1 MGRLDSLLDDKL
13 REKNRNLVLG
23 YIQKRDNE
31 ERARQRAQSAK
42 MNTAPIDSGANNSTV
57 DVPSSLSS
65 MNTGSMSS
73 AGDES
78 LAQKY
83 RSNMQFGGIHDAPVS
98 LPFKLPKMNPVE
110 NNGNGYNWSEKQGA
124 IGNAEQ
130 SVQKPHVELTEKD
143 YDKLWQDYSKSHP
156 KRIPDNYNGR
166 ADFAPNI
173 NPMGEEEYKSLLKG
187 DYEKSGE
194 YQFLNELS
202 KNPIGGRIAPVF
214 GTAWNTMQSS
224 IAGAEGIVNTAHQLV
239 SKEKL
244 KPESMAQ
251 QFKSNAVRAGTL
263 RSLRNNLGFNYDD
276 GVESTGEKVTDFL
289 GGVALDST
297 ASAARAMT
305 TGMGSLLLSSGTA
318 ANQEYLDD
326 SVNPNITRNQM
337 LASGVAK
344 GIAESAWEY
353 LPTSRFLELSKNGL
367 GTTGKEI
374 AKNIFKQSMQE
385 GLEEFGTDLT
395 NDVTDYLI
403 KGKESDVAKDYL
415 ARRANG
421 ESDLTAKM
429 HTATDRIGSA
439 GMSFL
444 GGALS
449 GGMSAGM
456 AGVNHTLNN
465 GFNYN
470 DLDGH
475 YKEIA
480 ESADTSTEEGKTIY
494 EVANRLAEK
503 EARGEKVT
511 LADKGYLAN
520 AVENAEI
527 VDYNKL
533 QETPID
539 LDSVE
544 KDVNEAKEETSES
557 RENVRQDGSVP
568 YALFS
573 DTETGRQAKTDALI
587 NNAYNNYANNS
598 EQNSAE
604 RYLNDK
610 ANLKEFTKNYDT
622 EGKKAFVENYDGNI
636 PLTDYIKAS
645 THAYNLGRYSYTLNG
660 EDSLDKTASMAL
672 LTKEQRE
679 NLFKA
684 GIKDNNGAMKKWKVN
699 YKERITKRE
708 GGLMDSVPHAP
719 MNLKNLLEKLGRKTG
734 ILFRITDSKYQDGDY
749 ANGSYEKGKG
759 IITVDLQSDNILG
772 TISHEMTHW
781 IKEYTSEG
789 DDLGVYGWF
798 KGLALN
804 SILKSRNT
812 DLDSLIE
819 TYKQSYG
826 NLSNEEITDEIVAD
840 STMHFLND
848 EEFIN
853 KLVNGTEEQKSLG
866 MKVVQW
872 LNDIIESF
880 KDLISHNGERLASRA
895 LREDLA
901 RYEET
906 RDAWLVALSKAKENM
921 ARNEAVTENSDS
933 GELSQVQLQK
943 TINNQKGKTLS
954 DRIDDVLTNQNFT
967 ESHVYLGD
975 TPQIL
980 QDLGLRKLPILMT
993 AKHVYNGIKTKQS
1006 AINEGRYFI
1015 KDEGHHHGL
1024 GRKNFIKVINNL
1036 NNPEIIYKYSNNKN
1050 DFRIVEVFGIKDKIN
1065 NPIIVVIKP
1074 EGNGYYNSINIDS
1087 NIALSMHGRSNIANK
1102 IIDAQKNGRILYV
1115 RNLNNKN
1122 SGSFQIPGSQLP
1134 NNFSSTAVT
1143 NSLNQY
1149 KQDVNQFLKKTGKLQ
1164 TGNNSSSNTPHQL
1177 DISEDY
1183 YNSLVEENEKVKEE
1197 NRYLT
1202 DVLNAEKRH
1211 EPKAS
1216 DVNKIAKDILEKYS
1230 SSFGKKQLTEQL
1242 TGFYH
1247 YLKTAEHIDA
1257 GEVRSVSQAIANE
1270 VLSNTTYKDKEEVKE
1285 YQEIKD
1291 FFYNRPIYVTERE
1304 LHDLGYDTYSE
1315 LRKNYFR
1322 KIDFRKATE
1331 EHRGN
1336 SDQVYQSFSNAFPHL
1351 VYGRRS
1357 YTDEISNM
1365 IDALETVEPKDYEA
1379 YSGEEFE
1386 QAVDRLSD
1394 EIYEAYYSVGEASL
1408 YSKYKQSYAKVKETA
1423 RAELKAEYEK
1433 KYNKTVERLLE
1444 RERKNEGKDSKSLE
1458 EIKQLKEDYKN
1469 SLISHEEFIREEAKI
1484 LGARGLE
1491 YQARLEMHRAYREKQ
1506 DEQLH
1511 RQLYKKNIIR
1521 DSKALMKMAVQPT
1534 DNLHVPKVLLKDLVP
1549 VLSAVDFSST
1559 RFYEENPPKINMSA
1573 EEFGRNLETLN
1584 KRIADAEKNGFIFTE
1599 ENGKSVY
1606 FDLDPNLVEDLR
1618 TVREAVKDIGG
1629 NMNRL
1634 STEDLKT
1641 LRDSLQVF
1649 KHAVE
1654 TQNKFV
1660 SGQNN
1665 EKISDVS
1672 EEIVDD
1678 LKKEKA
1684 GIQLV
1689 GILQTAKDGIE
1700 LGMLDSYSYFYNMGK
1715 GGEKV
1720 IKMLRAG
1727 RDNKTLAVAD
1737 IGNKIAT
1744 GIQNIGLT
1752 PKDIQNFTKNKV
1764 SFTVTNLSDM
1774 SEQTIEM
1781 KKAQLMSMYMYTLRD
1796 QGRMHLFG
1804 EILDD
1809 ETGERHE
1816 GDVSL
1821 GGFKLKETKMHKLLP
1836 IMNRDTNTYKITSKQ
1851 LNTVIREHLNS
1862 KEIAYADMVGKLL
1875 SEDLARYGNEASM
1888 KVYGYEKF
1896 LESNYFPIKVDSDSI
1911 TMKNQDLEKAMTT
1924 LKNKGMTKALKTEA
1938 YNPIII
1944 DDITEVMAK
1953 HIDEMTSYY
1962 AYFPVIQDMQKVY
1975 NVTGETG
1982 NSVHREIS
1990 RVMGNG
1996 GTQYYMNLIRDLNGS
2011 RTDDSYY
2018 SKLAYGFSGAYK
2030 GALIGNNLRVAVQQP
2045 MSYMRAMAVIE
2056 TKYLMEGLT
2065 LPLDQAEKEWE
2076 LCQKYAPI
2084 AKWKAMGGSYDVN
2097 VGVSMRKML
2106 TGEKTG
2112 FDKFREA
2119 SFYLLEK
2126 GDEAAWKRLWY
2137 ASEKKV
2143 EATTNLKRGT
2153 EEFYKASADIFN
2165 DIIDKTQV
2173 VDSVLN
2179 RTDIM
2184 KDKNVAVKM
2193 ASSFMSEPSKTYN
2206 MAYRLLYDI
2215 KKGKATPE
2223 EAASVVASILVSSAM
2238 VSATASIISAMR
2250 DRDKE
2255 KKFGER
2261 WLTHFIDDYLQN
2273 INPITWVVFAK
2284 DGIQTIF
2291 DAAKGKMY
2299 LNNSLAAKPI
2309 MDLMNGVKELGQF
2322 VSENR
2327 KDNIAKIIYKSTNAL
2342 MPFGFSL
2349 HNALR
2354 DMGAVYDTI
2363 IYDSPF
2369 ASPKAQYDRDS
2380 LMFNI
2385 EHRRTKKQTVKDENG
2400 KEQEEKVLQGY
2411 DNIQRFLRSAFKAYA
2426 RGDQKTG
2433 DYIIE
2438 DMKKHLGDE
2447 AVNKAMQRTLSK
2459 NETVQEMAKKKLDGE
2474 PIDEEQEELRS
2485 LGYSDAMIDKALEN
2499 AVKKLKPI
2507 ENQDLAE
2514 KLFEN
2519 TEDSEDSLKE
2529 FVEYQKS
2536 LGKDDNKIRS
2546 SIKTAVTSKYKSLY
2560 QEAIGN
2566 PEESDEI
2573 LKKILRITYNGKQL
2587 YTESDLK
2594 KWAK

>member
-42 MNTAPIDSGANNSTV
+42 MNTAPIDSGVNNSTV
-57 DVPSSLSS
+57 DVPSSHSS
-65 MNTGSMSS
+65 MNTGRMNS

-78 LAQKY
+78 LAEKY
-83 RSNMQFGGIHDAPVS
+83 KSNMQFGGIHDAPVS

-110 NNGNGYNWSEKQGA
+110 NNGNGYNWSEKQGT

-143 YDKLWQDYSKSHP
+143 YEKLWQDYSKSHP

-202 KNPIGGRIAPVF
+202 KNPIGGRIAPLF
-214 GTAWNTMQSS
+214 GTAWNAMQSS

-244 KPESMAQ
+244 KPESMTQ

-337 LASGVAK
+337 LASGMAK

-598 EQNSAE
+598 EQNSTE

-684 GIKDNNGAMKKWKVN
+684 GIKDNNDAMKKWKVN

-804 SILKSRNT
+804 SILKSKNT

-906 RDAWLVALSKAKENM
+906 RDAWLVAMSKAKENM

-943 TINNQKGKTLS
+943 IIEDGKKQDQEQLLTSIYQTGKHSDNYVYIKKTPRTISKILGIDELPMLMNIEHVVTIQAQTLGEIQQKLNLTKRQLLDKHPHKMKAKEIIEWTAAMSNPAFIIRNDDKYHDCSFVVVTNEYDSNG
-954 DRIDDVLTNQNFT
+954 DRAIVSVRP
-967 ESHVYLGD
+967 SHRFKYATIQVVSN
-975 TPQIL
+975 
-980 QDLGLRKLPILMT
+980 R
-993 AKHVYNGIKTKQS
+993 IKTVFAKM
-1006 AINEGRYFI
+1006 
-1015 KDEGHHHGL
+1015 
-1024 GRKNFIKVINNL
+1024 NFENYLDSNL
-1036 NNPEIIYKYSNNKN
+1036 NNLLYIEPSERNKTYTVTTKNN
-1050 DFRIVEVFGIKDKIN
+1050 RGATPATRSLVLPATSVVN
-1065 NPIIVVIKP
+1065 N
-1074 EGNGYYNSINIDS
+1074 NL
-1087 NIALSMHGRSNIANK
+1087 ALFKR
-1102 IIDAQKNGRILYV
+1102 
-1115 RNLNNKN
+1115 
-1122 SGSFQIPGSQLP
+1122 
-1134 NNFSSTAVT
+1134 
-1143 NSLNQY
+1143 
-1149 KQDVNQFLKKTGKLQ
+1149 DVNNIIQRSGKKTRNSANLGKVLSQ
-1164 TGNNSSSNTPHQL
+1164 NITKNISSAQAGNTTSGTNTPNQL
-1177 DISEDY
+1177 DISEEY
-1183 YNSLVEENEKVKEE
+1183 YNSLVEENENLKEE
-1197 NRYLT
+1197 NSYLS
-1202 DVLNAEKRH
+1202 DVLNAETRF
-1211 EPKAS
+1211 EPSRS
-1216 DVNKIAKDILEKYS
+1216 DVNRIASDLLSQYNSQFSKAKLAD
-1230 SSFGKKQLTEQL
+1230 QLS
-1242 TGFYH
+1242 GFYK
-1247 YLKTAEHIDA
+1247 YLNEARDIEG
-1257 GEVRSVSQAIANE
+1257 GEVRNVSRAIARE
-1270 VLSNTTYKDKEEVKE
+1270 VIENANYKEDSEVQDYNKVKE
-1285 YQEIKD
+1285 
-1291 FFYNRPIYVTERE
+1291 FFSGRPIYITEKE
-1304 LHDLGYDTYSE
+1304 LHDLGYEKYGD
-1315 LRKNYFR
+1315 LRKQYFG
-1322 KIDFRKATE
+1322 KIDFRKATVENGGNADKVYKSFAE
-1331 EHRGN
+1331 EFPYLV
-1336 SDQVYQSFSNAFPHL
+1336 SDDKTYSDELNKLIDAFEMSKPNVYEAFP
-1351 VYGRRS
+1351 
-1357 YTDEISNM
+1357 
-1365 IDALETVEPKDYEA
+1365 
-1379 YSGEEFE
+1379 GEEYDH
-1386 QAVDRLSD
+1386 AVDRVSD
-1394 EIYEAYYSVGEASL
+1394 EIYDAFLSVGDERL
-1408 YSKYKQSYAKVKETA
+1408 YQKYKDGYKKIKEKA
-1423 RAELKAEYEK
+1423 RAEVQAEYQK
-1433 KYNKTVERLLE
+1433 RYNKALD
-1444 RERKNEGKDSKSLE
+1444 K
-1458 EIKQLKEDYKN
+1458 IKQLRKDYEN
-1469 SLISHEEFIREEAKI
+1469 SLISHEEFIDAESR
-1484 LGARGLE
+1484 LLSRGGAE
-1491 YQARLEMHRAYREKQ
+1491 YQARLEMHRAYRQKQ
-1506 DEQLH
+1506 EEQRH
-1511 RQLYKKNIIR
+1511 RQIYKKEIVR
-1521 DSKALMKMAVQPT
+1521 DSKALMKMAVTPT

-1549 VLSAVDFSST
+1549 VLSAVDFSSYDA
-1559 RFYEENPPKINMSA
+1559 FYEKKPKIEMTAKEFEGALATLTSRIQEA
-1573 EEFGRNLETLN
+1573 EQ
-1584 KRIADAEKNGFIFTE
+1584 NGDVFTE
-1599 ENGKSVY
+1599 ENGKGVY
-1606 FDLDPNLVEDLR
+1606 FPIDPSLKEGLEEIKNSVS
-1618 TVREAVKDIGG
+1618 KIGG

-1634 STEDLKT
+1634 STEDLQT
-1641 LRDSLQVF
+1641 LRDSLRGF
-1649 KHAVE
+1649 KHIVE
-1654 TQNKFV
+1654 SQNKYI
-1660 SGQNN
+1660 SMQSN
-1665 EKISDVS
+1665 ERISDVS
-1672 EEIVDD
+1672 NSVISD
-1678 LKKEKA
+1678 LKKEKTGSEYGTIA
-1684 GIQLV
+1684 GTIKN
-1689 GILQTAKDGIE
+1689 GLQFN
-1700 LGMLDSYSYFYNMGK
+1700 MLDPLSYFHTMGD
-1715 GGEKV
+1715 GGDK
-1720 IKMLRAG
+1720 IYKMLRNA
-1727 RDNKTLAVAD
+1727 RDKKTLAFTD
-1737 IGNKIAT
+1737 IMDKYHEGMKKL
-1744 GIQNIGLT
+1744 GIT
-1752 PKDIQNFTKNKV
+1752 PKDTE
-1764 SFTVTNLSDM
+1764 NLSKDKVHFTATSLDDM
-1774 SEQTIEM
+1774 QEHTVEM
-1781 KKAQLMSMYMYTLRD
+1781 TKSGLMSMYLYTLRD
-1796 QGRMHLFG
+1796 QARMHLFG
-1804 EILDD
+1804 EITNS
-1809 ETGERHE
+1809 ETGERQE
-1816 GDVSL
+1816 GDFKL
-1821 GGFKLKETKMHKLLP
+1821 GGFIIKEKPRGILGKTTNSAETYKLSAKETEAIIK
-1836 IMNRDTNTYKITSKQ
+1836 
-1851 LNTVIREHLNS
+1851 EHLGE
-1862 KEIAYADMVGKLL
+1862 KEIALAKLIGSLL
-1875 SEDLARYGNEASM
+1875 SNDVAMYGNEASNA
-1888 KVYGYEKF
+1888 VYGYDKFTEK
-1896 LESNYFPIKVDSDSI
+1896 NYFPIKVDSDSL
-1911 TMKNQDLEKAMTT
+1911 TMKNADLEKMMST
-1924 LKNKGMTKALKTEA
+1924 LKNKGMTKALQKEA
-1938 YNPIII
+1938 YNPIVI
-1944 DDITEVMAK
+1944 DDIFDVMVK
-1953 HIDEMTSYY
+1953 HIDEMTSYS
-1962 AYFPVIQDMQKVY
+1962 AYFPAITDMQKFY
-1975 NVTGETG
+1975 NMSNENGD
-1982 NSVHREIS
+1982 SVHRQIS
-1990 RVMGNG
+1990 RVMGKG
-1996 GTQYYMNLIRDLNGS
+1996 GTDYYMDLLRDLNGS
-2011 RTDDSYY
+2011 RGEEGPVGRA
-2018 SKLAYGFSGAYK
+2018 AYGLAGGYK
-2030 GALIGNNLRVAVQQP
+2030 GVLIGNNLRVAVQQP
-2045 MSYMRAMAVIE
+2045 MSYMRAMGAIE
-2056 TKYLMEGLT
+2056 GKYLMQGLS
-2065 LPLDQAEKEWE
+2065 LPVTEANQEWE

-2084 AKWKAMGGSYDVN
+2084 AKWKAMGGSYDIN
-2097 VGVSMRKML
+2097 LGRSTRSLL
-2106 TGEKTG
+2106 TGETSPR
-2112 FDKFREA
+2112 DKINA
-2119 SFYLLEK
+2119 VSFFLLEK
-2126 GDEAAWKRLWY
+2126 GDEAAWKRMWY
-2137 ASEKKV
+2137 AAEKKV
-2143 EATTNLKRGT
+2143 EDTTNLKKGS
-2153 EEFYKASADIFN
+2153 EEYYKAAADIFN
-2165 DIIDKTQV
+2165 DIVDKTQV
-2173 VDSVLN
+2173 VDTVLN
-2179 RTDIM
+2179 RTDAM
-2184 KDKNVAVKM
+2184 KNKSAM
-2193 ASSFMSEPSKTYN
+2193 ARTVTSFMSEPSKTYN
-2206 MAYRLLYDI
+2206 MVYRLVYDV
-2215 KKGKATPE
+2215 KRGKATAGE
-2223 EAASVVASILVSSAM
+2223 VGSVLSSILVSSAM
-2238 VSATASIISAMR
+2238 VSAAASLVSAMR

-2261 WLTHFIDDYLQN
+2261 WLDHFFGDYLEN
-2273 INPITWVVFAK
+2273 INPINWVPIAK
-2284 DGIQTIF
+2284 DLLSTVINRLQ
-2291 DAAKGKMY
+2291 GKTNY
-2299 LNNSLAAKPI
+2299 NSNLSTKPI
-2309 MDLMNGVKELGQF
+2309 TDFLDAIKELG
-2322 VSENR
+2322 
-2327 KDNIAKIIYKSTNAL
+2327 DKITGKSKKGLLGTIYKMSNGLNLA
-2342 MPFGFSL
+2342 GISA
-2349 HNALR
+2349 HNMLR
-2354 DMGAVYDTI
+2354 DIGAIYDTVI
-2363 IYDSPF
+2363 FDSPL
-2369 ASPKAQYDRDS
+2369 SNTKAQFERDKW
-2380 LMFNI
+2380 MFNI
-2385 EHRRTKKQTVKDENG
+2385 KHQNDKGT
-2400 KEQEEKVLQGY
+2400 Y
-2411 DNIQRFLRSAFKAYA
+2411 DNLNRFLKTALKAY
-2426 RGDQKTG
+2426 T
-2433 DYIIE
+2433 
-2438 DMKKHLGDE
+2438 LGDNDTGNYIVGKMKE
-2447 AVNKAMQRTLSK
+2447 MIPDDVVERALQRNLSK
-2459 NETVQEMAKKKLDGE
+2459 NETISAMAEKKLNGE
-2474 PIDEEQEELRS
+2474 DYTEEKESLLEQSYTEE
-2485 LGYSDAMIDKALEN
+2485 MIDKAVDS
-2499 AVKKLKPI
+2499 AFKKLKPVSN
-2507 ENQDLAE
+2507 EDLAE
-2514 KLFEN
+2514 SLFEQS
-2519 TEDSEDSLKE
+2519 EGYEDSLSAY
-2529 FVEYQKS
+2529 VEYQR
-2536 LGKDDNKIRS
+2536 GKGTDDKQIRS
-2546 SIKTAVTSKYKSLY
+2546 SIKSAVTSKYKKLY
-2560 QEAIGN
+2560 QDAIGN
-2566 PEESDEI
+2566 PAVSDEI
-2573 LKKILRITYNGKQL
+2573 LKKILRITYDGKQL
-2587 YTESDLK
+2587 YTEKDLK
-2594 KWAK
+2594 QWAK

>member
-23 YIQKRDNE
+23 YIQKRANE

-42 MNTAPIDSGANNSTV
+42 MNTAPIDSGANNLTV
-57 DVPSSLSS
+57 NVPSSHSS
-65 MNTGSMSS
+65 MNTGSMNS

-78 LAQKY
+78 LAEKY
-83 RSNMQFGGIHDAPVS
+83 KSNIQFGGIHDAPVS

-214 GTAWNTMQSS
+214 GTAWNAMQSS

-244 KPESMAQ
+244 KPESMTQ

-337 LASGVAK
+337 LASGMAK

-403 KGKESDVAKDYL
+403 KGKESDIAKDYL

-539 LDSVE
+539 LDAI
-544 KDVNEAKEETSES
+544 KNDVNEAREETQEKT
-557 RENVRQDGSVP
+557 ENAQQGGSVP

-610 ANLKEFTKNYDT
+610 ANLKEFTKNYDA

-684 GIKDNNGAMKKWKVN
+684 GIKDNNDAMKKWKVN

-906 RDAWLVALSKAKENM
+906 RDAWLVAMSKAKENM

-943 TINNQKGKTLS
+943 IIEDQADKPIE
-954 DRIDDVLTNQNFT
+954 DRVEDVLTNKNFT
-967 ESHVYLGD
+967 DSHVYLND
-975 TPQIL
+975 TPQVL
-980 QDLGLRKLPILMT
+980 QDLGLRNLPMLMT
-993 AKHVYNGIKTKQS
+993 SMHVYKAIKTEQE
-1006 AINEGRYFI
+1006 AINEGRFLQRDKDHYHELGKQKFI
-1015 KDEGHHHGL
+1015 DVVNALES
-1024 GRKNFIKVINNL
+1024 
-1036 NNPEIIYKYSNNKN
+1036 PEIVYKDNSDPNDLQIIAVVGLKNNDN
-1050 DFRIVEVFGIKDKIN
+1050 YQIMVA
-1065 NPIIVVIKP
+1065 IKP
-1074 EGNGYYNSINIDS
+1074 EGKGNYNKISVDS
-1087 NIALSMHGRSNIANK
+1087 NVMLSMYGRKNLQNK
-1102 IIDAQKNGRILYV
+1102 ISDAQKDGRILYV
-1115 RNLNNKN
+1115 KNLNNN
-1122 SGSFQIPGSQLP
+1122 SGILQAPVSQLH
-1134 NNFSSTAVT
+1134 NNPSNTAVA

-1149 KQDVNQFLKKTGKLQ
+1149 KQAVNQFLKKNGKLQ
-1164 TGNNSSSNTPHQL
+1164 ELHQL

-1183 YNSLVEENEKVKEE
+1183 YNSLVEENENLKEE
-1197 NRYLT
+1197 NSYLS
-1202 DVLNAEKRH
+1202 DVLNAETRF
-1211 EPKAS
+1211 EPSRS
-1216 DVNKIAKDILEKYS
+1216 DVNRIASDLLSQYNSQFSKAKLAD
-1230 SSFGKKQLTEQL
+1230 QLS
-1242 TGFYH
+1242 GFYK
-1247 YLKTAEHIDA
+1247 YLSEARDIEG
-1257 GEVRSVSQAIANE
+1257 GEVRNVSRAIARE
-1270 VLSNTTYKDKEEVKE
+1270 VIENATYKEDSEVQDYNKVKE
-1285 YQEIKD
+1285 
-1291 FFYNRPIYVTERE
+1291 FFSGRPIYITEKE
-1304 LHDLGYDTYSE
+1304 LHDLGYEKFGD
-1315 LRKNYFR
+1315 LRKQYFG
-1322 KIDFRKATE
+1322 KIDFRKATVDN
-1331 EHRGN
+1331 RGN
-1336 SDQVYQSFSNAFPHL
+1336 ADDVYKSFAEAFPHL
-1351 VYGRRS
+1351 VTGDKS
-1357 YTDEISNM
+1357 YTDELNNLIEAYEM
-1365 IDALETVEPKDYEA
+1365 ATPKVYEA
-1379 YSGEEFE
+1379 FPGEEHDH
-1386 QAVDRLSD
+1386 AVDRLSD
-1394 EIYEAYYSVGEASL
+1394 EIYDAFLSVGDERL
-1408 YSKYKQSYAKVKETA
+1408 YQKYKDGYKKIKEKA
-1423 RAELKAEYEK
+1423 RAEVQAEYQK
-1433 KYNKTVERLLE
+1433 KYTKALD
-1444 RERKNEGKDSKSLE
+1444 K
-1458 EIKQLKEDYKN
+1458 IKQLRKDYEN
-1469 SLISHEEFIREEAKI
+1469 SIISHEEFIDAESR
-1484 LGARGLE
+1484 LLSRGGAE
-1491 YQARLEMHRAYREKQ
+1491 YQARLEMHRAYRQKQ
-1506 DEQLH
+1506 EEQRH
-1511 RQLYKKNIIR
+1511 RQLYKKEIVR
-1521 DSKALMKMAVQPT
+1521 DSKALMKMAVSPT

-1549 VLSAVDFSST
+1549 VLSAVDFSSYDA
-1559 RFYEENPPKINMSA
+1559 FYEKKPKIEMTA
-1573 EEFGRNLETLN
+1573 KEFEGALATLTS
-1584 KRIADAEKNGFIFTE
+1584 RIQDAEKNGDVFTE
-1599 ENGKSVY
+1599 ESGKGVY
-1606 FDLDPNLVEDLR
+1606 FPIDPSLVEGLSEIKD
-1618 TVREAVKDIGG
+1618 AVNGIGG

-1634 STEDLKT
+1634 STEDLQT
-1641 LRDSLQVF
+1641 LRDSLRGF
-1649 KHAVE
+1649 KHIVE
-1654 TQNKFV
+1654 SQNKYI
-1660 SGQNN
+1660 SMQSN
-1665 EKISDVS
+1665 ERISDVS
-1672 EEIVDD
+1672 NAVISD
-1678 LKKEKA
+1678 LKKEKTGSEYGTIA
-1684 GIQLV
+1684 GTIKN
-1689 GILQTAKDGIE
+1689 GLQFN
-1700 LGMLDSYSYFYNMGK
+1700 MLDPLSYFHTMGD
-1715 GGEKV
+1715 GGDK
-1720 IKMLRAG
+1720 IYKMLRNA
-1727 RDNKTLAVAD
+1727 RDKKTLAFTD
-1737 IGNKIAT
+1737 IMDKYHEGMKKL
-1744 GIQNIGLT
+1744 GIT
-1752 PKDIQNFTKNKV
+1752 PKDTE
-1764 SFTVTNLSDM
+1764 NLSKDKVHFTATSLDDM
-1774 SEQTIEM
+1774 QEHTVEM
-1781 KKAQLMSMYMYTLRD
+1781 TKSGLMSMYLYTLRD
-1796 QGRMHLFG
+1796 QARMHLFG
-1804 EILDD
+1804 EITNS
-1809 ETGERHE
+1809 ETGERQE
-1816 GDVSL
+1816 GDFKL
-1821 GGFKLKETKMHKLLP
+1821 GGFKVKGKPKGILGKILGKIEG
-1836 IMNRDTNTYKITSKQ
+1836 DGNTYKLSAKDTEALIK
-1851 LNTVIREHLNS
+1851 EHLGE
-1862 KEIAYADMVGKLL
+1862 KEIALARLVGDLL
-1875 SEDLARYGNEASM
+1875 SNDVAMYGNEASNA
-1888 KVYGYEKF
+1888 VYGYDKFTEK
-1896 LESNYFPIKVDSDSI
+1896 NYFPIKVDSDSL
-1911 TMKNQDLEKAMTT
+1911 TMKDADLEKMMST
-1924 LKNKGMTKALKTEA
+1924 LKNKGMTKALQKEA
-1938 YNPIII
+1938 YNPIVI
-1944 DDITEVMAK
+1944 DDIFDVMVK
-1953 HIDEMTSYY
+1953 HIDEMTSYS
-1962 AYFPVIQDMQKVY
+1962 AYFPAITDMQKFY
-1975 NVTGETG
+1975 NMSNENGD
-1982 NSVHREIS
+1982 SVHRQIS
-1990 RVMGNG
+1990 RVMGKG
-1996 GTQYYMNLIRDLNGS
+1996 GTDYYMDLLRDLNGS
-2011 RTDDSYY
+2011 RGEEGPVGRA
-2018 SKLAYGFSGAYK
+2018 AYGLAGGYK
-2030 GALIGNNLRVAVQQP
+2030 GVLIGNNLRVAVQQP
-2045 MSYMRAMAVIE
+2045 MSYMRAMGAIE
-2056 TKYLMEGLT
+2056 AKYLMQGLS
-2065 LPLDQAEKEWE
+2065 LPVTEANQEWE

-2084 AKWKAMGGSYDVN
+2084 AKWKAMGGSYDIN
-2097 VGVSMRKML
+2097 LGRSTRSLL
-2106 TGEKTG
+2106 TGETSPR
-2112 FDKFREA
+2112 DKINA
-2119 SFYLLEK
+2119 VSFFLLEK
-2126 GDEAAWKRLWY
+2126 GDEAAWKRMWY
-2137 ASEKKV
+2137 AAEKKV
-2143 EATTNLKRGT
+2143 EDTTNLKKGS
-2153 EEFYKASADIFN
+2153 EEYYKAAADIFN
-2165 DIIDKTQV
+2165 DIVDKTQV
-2173 VDSVLN
+2173 VDTVLN
-2179 RTDIM
+2179 RTDAM
-2184 KDKNVAVKM
+2184 KNKSAM
-2193 ASSFMSEPSKTYN
+2193 ARTVTSFMSEPSKTYN
-2206 MAYRLLYDI
+2206 MVYRLVYDV
-2215 KKGKATPE
+2215 KRGKATAGE
-2223 EAASVVASILVSSAM
+2223 VGSVLSSILVSSAM
-2238 VSATASIISAMR
+2238 VSAAASLVSAMR

-2261 WLTHFIDDYLQN
+2261 WLDHFFGDYLEN
-2273 INPITWVVFAK
+2273 INPINWVPIAK
-2284 DGIQTIF
+2284 DLLSTVINRLQ
-2291 DAAKGKMY
+2291 GKTNY
-2299 LNNSLAAKPI
+2299 NSNLSTKPI
-2309 MDLMNGVKELGQF
+2309 TDFLDAIKELG
-2322 VSENR
+2322 
-2327 KDNIAKIIYKSTNAL
+2327 DKITGKSKKGLLGTIYKMSNGLNLA
-2342 MPFGFSL
+2342 GISA
-2349 HNALR
+2349 HNMLR
-2354 DMGAVYDTI
+2354 DIGAIYDTVI
-2363 IYDSPF
+2363 FDSPL
-2369 ASPKAQYDRDS
+2369 SNTKAQFERDKW
-2380 LMFNI
+2380 MFNI
-2385 EHRRTKKQTVKDENG
+2385 KHQNDKGT
-2400 KEQEEKVLQGY
+2400 Y
-2411 DNIQRFLRSAFKAYA
+2411 DNLNRFLKTALKAY
-2426 RGDQKTG
+2426 T
-2433 DYIIE
+2433 
-2438 DMKKHLGDE
+2438 LGDNDTGNYIVGKMKE
-2447 AVNKAMQRTLSK
+2447 MIPDDVVERALQRNLSK
-2459 NETVQEMAKKKLDGE
+2459 NETISAMAEKKLNGE
-2474 PIDEEQEELRS
+2474 DYTEEKESLLEQSYTEE
-2485 LGYSDAMIDKALEN
+2485 MIDKAVDS
-2499 AVKKLKPI
+2499 AFKKLKPVSN
-2507 ENQDLAE
+2507 EDLAE
-2514 KLFEN
+2514 SLFEQ
-2519 TEDSEDSLKE
+2519 SEGYKDNLSSYI
-2529 FVEYQKS
+2529 EYQKAK
-2536 LGKDDNKIRS
+2536 GEDDKQIRS
-2546 SIKTAVTSKYKSLY
+2546 SIKSAVTSKYKKLY
-2560 QEAIGN
+2560 QDAIGN
-2566 PEESDEI
+2566 PAVSDEI
-2573 LKKILRITYNGKQL
+2573 LKKILRITYDGKQL
-2587 YTESDLK
+2587 YTEKDLK
-2594 KWAK
+2594 QWAK